1 MGVAPHHTEESAPP
15 DLRVTGERIDL
26 LIDAVAGAGG
36 GPVNPARSRERA
48 EELVRVVTDLY
59 GAGLERLLEIVHES
73 GRLDDE
79 LLGLLAADDLV
90 ASLLL
95 VHGLHPYDVPTRV
108 EQALD
113 SVRPYLGTHGGDVEL
128 LEVTAAGAVR
138 LRMLGSCDGCPSSS
152 VTLELAVQDAIEAAA
167 PEVSSIEVE
176 TPSADGG
183 AVVGAGTLIPLDA
196 LRSRLDAGAGAA
208 GPGAEAG
215 GSWHTL
221 TAATALAPGAAAI
234 ERAGGATL
242 FVCRVGQDLFAFR
255 DACAR
260 CASSLSGAAPERRL
274 GGAAGDALLTC
285 PSCAAHFDVRRAGA
299 CLDVPELH
307 LDPLPLLVE
316 GLAVSVAVPATVGA

>member
-1 MGVAPHHTEESAPP
+1 MPP
-15 DLRVTGERIDL
+15 DLRVTGERIDV
-26 LIDAVAGAGG
+26 LIDAVAGVGG

-59 GAGLERLLEIVHES
+59 GAGLERLLEIVYDS

-113 SVRPYLGTHGGDVEL
+113 GVRPYLGSHGGDVEL
-128 LEVTAAGAVR
+128 LEVTDAGVVR

-167 PEVSSIEVE
+167 PEVTSIEVE
-176 TPSADGG
+176 TPSQDA
-183 AVVGAGTLIPLDA
+183 GAGTLIPLDA
-196 LRSRLDAGAGAA
+196 LRSRLDAGGGWQTLTTASDLVPG
-208 GPGAEAG
+208 GAETTGVG
-215 GSWHTL
+215 GT
-221 TAATALAPGAAAI
+221 
-234 ERAGGATL
+234 RL
-242 FVCRVGQDLFAFR
+242 FVCRVGQDLFAFH

-260 CASSLSGAAPERRL
+260 CAGSLAGAVPERRL
-274 GGAAGDALLTC
+274 GGAAGDAVLTC
-285 PSCAAHFDVRRAGA
+285 PSCGAHYDVRRAGA
-299 CLDVPELH
+299 CLDVPDLH
-307 LDPLPLLVE
+307 LDPFPLLVE
-316 GLAVSVAVPATVGA
+316 GGTVSVAVPAAVDA